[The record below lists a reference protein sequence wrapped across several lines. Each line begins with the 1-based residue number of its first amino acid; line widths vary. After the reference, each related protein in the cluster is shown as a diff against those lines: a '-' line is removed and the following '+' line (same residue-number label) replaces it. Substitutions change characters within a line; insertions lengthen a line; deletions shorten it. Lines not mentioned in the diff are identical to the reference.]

1 MKIKRKITEDYL
13 IDEYHRISKIRSK
26 EKREEE
32 LKALAVLSEH
42 LGEYIAV
49 GSQCSKT

>member
-1 MKIKRKITEDYL
+1 MKEFRKIKRIITEDFI

-32 LKALAVLSEH
+32 MKSLAVLSEH
-42 LGEYIAV
+42 IGEYITT
-49 GSQCSKT
+49 K